1 MSPLTLKM
9 KILFPFISLLV
20 LSATS
25 LSAQQMSIAQLQ
37 TLPELGA
44 AQGVSTIGDQ
54 LFIYGDR
61 EVGMMRGYT
70 LQDSLLYT
78 GVEYQFTLEGKDLI
92 NHPTGIAYAKGSPTF
107 IGNSIRL
114 NREGTKWK
122 AVIYAIDWEGF
133 LKTKN
138 LDGNLVAIIEDDA
151 CIQGTRPEYVSY
163 QGKMI
168 VATADYGPSRNE
180 VRLYD
185 PEKLQKAKKTSESG
199 VLLGKFTCS
208 PWVQTLHW
216 IPEEGTLVLVQN
228 QIEGRGWR
236 LTFLDLEASMKAGKE
251 VVLKQIDFDKKDELE
266 GFCLL
271 NPSLGIAVSSSKTQ
285 NAALIKIP

>member
-1 MSPLTLKM
+1 M
-9 KILFPFISLLV
+9 KFFSAFICLLILS
-20 LSATS
+20 STS
-25 LSAQQMSIAQLQ
+25 LNAQEMSIDQLQ

-54 LFIYGDR
+54 IFIYGDR
-61 EVGMMRGYT
+61 EVGMMRRYT
-70 LQDSLLYT
+70 LKDSLLYS
-78 GVEYQFTLEGKDLI
+78 GEEYQFTLEGKDLI
-92 NHPTGIAYAKGSPTF
+92 NHPTGIAYTKGLPTF

-114 NREGTKWK
+114 NREGTEWK

-133 LKTKN
+133 LKTKT
-138 LDGNLVAIIEDDA
+138 LDGNLMAVIEDDA

-163 QGKMI
+163 QGRMI

-185 PEKLQKAKKTSESG
+185 PEKLQKAKKTSEPG

-208 PWVQTLHW
+208 PWVQNLHW
-216 IPEEGTLVLVQN
+216 IPGEGALVLVQN
-228 QIEGRGWR
+228 QIEGRLWR

-251 VVLKQIDFDKKDELE
+251 VVLKQIDFDNKDELE